1 MSKLNSP
8 IHPQCHPTNK
18 PSFHFKFIKTGNA
31 CINRSHSQLKSH
43 FNQENLWRW
52 MHCHIWK
59 TQSCFN
65 KTQWKYYWRL
75 LVSNEQ
81 IMALPITWSIPSQTT
96 IQHDNTQLK
105 NTKTQAN
112 TGVNISKQWHW
123 ATPGHITQHSN
134 DTYLYFTIRLS
145 ATQKNGPCSRQ
156 SMVGPSKHGKVFQKN

>member
-8 IHPQCHPTNK
+8 IHPQFHPTNK
-18 PSFHFKFIKTGNA
+18 PSSHFKFIKTGKP
-31 CINRSHSQLKSH
+31 CINRSHSPLQSH

-59 TQSCFN
+59 TQSRFN

-81 IMALPITWSIPSQTT
+81 IMELPITWSIPSQTT

-105 NTKTQAN
+105 KHQ
-112 TGVNISKQWHW
+112 
-123 ATPGHITQHSN
+123 
-134 DTYLYFTIRLS
+134 DT
-145 ATQKNGPCSRQ
+145 
-156 SMVGPSKHGKVFQKN
+156 SKHRCQHIKTMALSHPRTYHPTFQWDLSIFYHQIICYPQKWTLLQEINGGSF